1 MANTAADGIKMA
13 NTITHGDVQGGTLEG
28 FKFDL
33 DICKQAFDYYD
44 TVRLRSSTWW
54 RPQSLGHTL
63 LRVAKSRLLC
73 ECLSEQIR
81 HPTHAS
87 CKL

>member
-44 TVRLRSSTWW
+44 TVRLRSS
-54 RPQSLGHTL
+54 
-63 LRVAKSRLLC
+63 
-73 ECLSEQIR
+73 I
-81 HPTHAS
+81 
-87 CKL
+87 